1 VPHKSVGPHQSVHR
15 ISFSRSIHISTV
27 CVRERPCQCQDGA
40 ITGCPTPRSAL
51 AWTGAAS
58 AGVSGDCLSAHASAL
73 QRKLAGAAARG
84 HRCGA
89 PSRAGHLH
97 PGARPPHARST
108 STSATSGD
116 RAWAQPRRATRCAPV
131 QGAPS
136 CDQRSPGAAARPPPR
151 RRPGRRRAC
160 SRPGAR
166 RPQHLNQ
173 RGLGGP
179 RRGRGRVAPH
189 DERRRGDHYA
199 LHPAPVQPKAHA
211 PAPTRAGVAE
221 PAAQRRLPTWPSMPG
236 RCFRMPL
243 QMRPAHD
250 CDRRAARQRRHSGA
264 AAPPQLTACD
274 ATQTC
279 RWRGRT
285 CRRAC

>member
-1 VPHKSVGPHQSVHR
+1 VPPRAPGTYTQAQGPR
-15 ISFSRSIHISTV
+15 T
-27 CVRERPCQCQDGA
+27 PAAPPPALPLG
-40 ITGCPTPRSAL
+40 TGPGR
-51 AWTGAAS
+51 
-58 AGVSGDCLSAHASAL
+58 
-73 QRKLAGAAARG
+73 
-84 HRCGA
+84 
-89 PSRAGHLH
+89 SRAA
-97 PGARPPHARST
+97 PRGARPYRAPQAA
-108 STSATSGD
+108 TSALPSWRDPALGV
-116 RAWAQPRRATRCAPV
+116 PLAP
-131 QGAPS
+131 
-136 CDQRSPGAAARPPPR
+136 AARPCSGGRRRPPR